1 MPHIKSP
8 QEVRKEFINLYV
20 NVDAMERLSGN
31 DPCGLVETFGK
42 TYSLLIDCEW
52 DSTRGKLHW
61 RFSDEGE
68 DYISDKELKKIKSK
82 LIVLKQR
89 AKDTLEKVIMNKREG
104 AKCQHF
110 TGAMMF
116 TVEQLSQ
123 KNHLDYFVDHVE
135 PFTLTTAKID
145 MMEKKKQLED
155 KNL

>member
-1 MPHIKSP
+1 
-8 QEVRKEFINLYV
+8 
-20 NVDAMERLSGN
+20 MERLSGN

-89 AKDTLEKVIMNKREG
+89 AKDTLEKVIMNKREERSVN
-104 AKCQHF
+104 
-110 TGAMMF
+110 TLLGAMMF
-116 TVEQLSQ
+116 TVNNYP
-123 KNHLDYFVDHVE
+123 KRI
-135 PFTLTTAKID
+135 T
-145 MMEKKKQLED
+145 
-155 KNL
+155 